1 MNAKPSSLL
10 FCPGHRSD
18 RFEKAL
24 TACPEGIVLDL
35 EDGVGIADK
44 ATARREVFNWLSKR
58 SQQPAVN
65 LAVIGLRINA
75 PQSTEGLEDI
85 YSLAHAEGLPEK
97 GWFFIPKLED
107 VGELAWVTAH
117 LHRRLPKWGICG
129 LVETGR
135 GIRNLAR
142 LAASQPA
149 LVALGF
155 GGADLRADL
164 GLSNNFE
171 AQLYARSRFVLEAS
185 GFGLHLMDVPHLA
198 INAPKELQEECI
210 RVKALGFHGKFAI
223 HPNQVQIITNT
234 FAPSTNQIEQ
244 AQRVI
249 TAYRSAG
256 GNAVQID
263 GQMIDEP
270 VYQHALAT
278 LAKLPT

>member
-164 GLSNNFE
+164 GLSDNFE
-171 AQLYARSRFVLEAS
+171 AQLYA
-185 GFGLHLMDVPHLA
+185 
-198 INAPKELQEECI
+198 
-210 RVKALGFHGKFAI
+210 
-223 HPNQVQIITNT
+223 
-234 FAPSTNQIEQ
+234 
-244 AQRVI
+244 
-249 TAYRSAG
+249 
-256 GNAVQID
+256 
-263 GQMIDEP
+263 
-270 VYQHALAT
+270 
-278 LAKLPT
+278 